1 MAKMAQPCVRRVLQ
15 THAPAGGFAGAETVA
30 TIGLEMAIQERV
42 TPLMTVTE
50 AAAAKI
56 KELMSE
62 ETDVSV
68 LRVAIQGGGCSGFQY
83 GLGFDRGPVEGD
95 LEFAMHGV
103 QVVVDPFSAPY
114 LQGAEVD
121 YVDTIQSS
129 GFAINN
135 PNAVSSCGC
144 GHSFQVEEGDAD
156 ANMGGCGS
164 GCSA

>member
-1 MAKMAQPCVRRVLQ
+1 
-15 THAPAGGFAGAETVA
+15 
-30 TIGLEMAIQERV
+30 MAIQERV
-42 TPLMTVTE
+42 LPLMTVTE
-50 AAAAKI
+50 SAAEKI
-56 KELMSE
+56 KQLMSE

-83 GLGFDRGPVEGD
+83 GLGFDRGAADGD
-95 LEFAMHGV
+95 LEFVAHGI

-114 LQGAEVD
+114 LQGAEID
-121 YVDTIQSS
+121 YVDSIQSS

-135 PNAVSSCGC
+135 PNASSSCGC

-156 ANMGGCGS
+156 ATVGGCGS